1 MGVQAVQL
9 VSRALSYS
17 FEVFTTLLD
26 KAGLTP
32 FYLSMV
38 GILLVVTYLLTPFL
52 VSAGSDKAKK
62 SKPDDRGA
70 DKS

>member
-1 MGVQAVQL
+1 MGLQAVQL
-9 VSRALSYS
+9 ISRALSYS

-26 KAGLTP
+26 KTGLTP

-52 VSAGSDKAKK
+52 VSSGSDKAKK
-62 SKPDDRGA
+62 SKSDDK
-70 DKS
+70 DDS